1 MLFRTVG
8 LHNDVLTHPH
18 RYASYA
24 VPVRQGNLLQSGLL
38 QCMDYS
44 IPPCHLL
51 MLRGVTPAHKRLS
64 LSGFSFLRTIFIIQG
79 APKVLLQVGVDIGS
93 IGCKPLSAAVWA

>member
-1 MLFRTVG
+1 VLFKTFG
-8 LHNDVLTHPH
+8 LRNDVLTHPH

-38 QCMDYS
+38 QCMGYS

-51 MLRGVTPAHKRLS
+51 MLRGVTPAHKRLT
-64 LSGFSFLRTIFIIQG
+64 LSGFFKELYLSFRAHTGGLAIWRG
-79 APKVLLQVGVDIGS
+79 DE
-93 IGCKPLSAAVWA
+93 